1 MKKRLTG
8 LAMALIMLVT
18 LLPVTAW
25 AGDYDNF
32 GAYAVS
38 IWEKGST
45 EPVNCDGDASGSG
58 WSYDSAAKTLLLNGF
73 DGEFIILGKTS
84 ATVVLAAG
92 STNKSAYGMLCDE
105 ADAVTITGSGTL
117 VLGNIL
123 ECSGTDLT
131 ISNGTV
137 RVEQATLSEFRPNI
151 TVKQWEGTYQ
161 STGDISTGKC
171 FHSWCTGVTF
181 FNTSDK
187 LTMAGGSLTV
197 SGTEYGIKGGT
208 FKSGGKCKG
217 YDVSGGTITIENV
230 TESAVYMEVSD
241 YTLTDEELTAAP
253 EAVFQSA
260 TAVDGSQTPLTW
272 TVVGSRSDINP
283 PRSVQLY
290 TAGGDIAKSAWFTGT
305 STAENRVVGISLLST
320 QPVILVEGVDGGYS
334 YEWNSETGEPDPDKK
349 YFWYNINSAAQTLTV
364 RAVFLDGTI
373 KEGLLADIS
382 SEYWA
387 AYARSGNSYDQQW
400 TAGNTYTGIV
410 ECRSGD
416 YWSTDMPSMEFPI
429 KIIAAVQ
436 GDATGDGATTILDVQ
451 AAYDALTGNGVMT
464 AGQRKMLDMNGD
476 KVLDVYDLQYLYE
489 VAAGVIQTEA

>member
-8 LAMALIMLVT
+8 LALALIMLVT

-32 GAYAVS
+32 GVYAVS
-38 IWEKGST
+38 IWEKGET
-45 EPVNCDGDASGSG
+45 EPVNCEGDASGNG
-58 WSYDSAAKTLLLNGF
+58 WSYDSTAKTLLLNGF

-92 STNKSAYGMLCDE
+92 SENKSAYGMLCDG

-123 ECSGTDLT
+123 ECSSTDLT

-137 RVEQATLSEFRPNI
+137 RVEQATLPEFHPNI
-151 TVKQWEGTYQ
+151 TVDGGWYGIYQ
-161 STGDISTGKC
+161 TTGDISTGKC

-181 FNTSDK
+181 FSTSDK

-208 FKSGGKCKG
+208 YKSGGKCVG
-217 YDVSGGTITIENV
+217 YDVSGGTIAIENV
-230 TESAVYMEVSD
+230 TESAVYIEASD
-241 YTLTDEELTAAP
+241 STLTDEELTAAP
-253 EAVFQSA
+253 EAVFQGA
-260 TAVDGSQTPLTW
+260 TAVDGSQAPLTW
-272 TVVGSRSDINP
+272 TVVGSQADRNP

-290 TAGGDIAKSAWFTGT
+290 TAGGDIAKSAYFTGT
-305 STAENRVVGISLLST
+305 STAANRIVGIRLLST
-320 QPVILVEGVDGGYS
+320 QPVILVEGVDGYYS
-334 YEWNSETGEPDPDKK
+334 YGWNEETWEQDPNKK
-349 YFWYNINSAAQTLTV
+349 YFWYDISSAAKTLTV

-373 KEGLLADIS
+373 KEGLLADIP
-382 SEYWA
+382 SEYWR
-387 AYARSGNSYDQQW
+387 AYGRGGNSYDQQW
-400 TAGNTYTGIV
+400 TVGTYTGMV
-410 ECRSGD
+410 ECRRGSS
-416 YWSTDMPSMEFPI
+416 WSTGMPSLEFTI
-429 KIIAAVQ
+429 KIIEAVP

-489 VAAGVIQTEA
+489 VAAGVIQAEV

>member
-1 MKKRLTG
+1 MKKRLMG
-8 LAMALIMLVT
+8 LALALIMLVT

-32 GAYAVS
+32 GVYAVS

-58 WSYDSAAKTLLLNGF
+58 WSYDSTAKTLLLNGF

-92 STNKSAYGMLCDE
+92 SENKSAYGMLCDG

-123 ECSGTDLT
+123 ECSSTDLT

-137 RVEQATLSEFRPNI
+137 RVEQATLPEFHPNI
-151 TVKQWEGTYQ
+151 TVERWPDIYQ
-161 STGDISTGKC
+161 STGDISTGKG
-171 FHSWCTGVTF
+171 FHSLCTGVTF
-181 FNTSDK
+181 FNVSDK
-187 LTMAGGSLTV
+187 LTMTGGSLTV
-197 SGTEYGIKGGT
+197 SGTEYGIKGGAY
-208 FKSGGKCKG
+208 KSGGKCTG
-217 YDVSGGTITIENV
+217 YDVSGGTIAIENV

-241 YTLTDEELTAAP
+241 YTLTDEEMKATP
-253 EAVFQSA
+253 EAVFQGA
-260 TAVDGSQTPLTW
+260 TAVDGSQAPLTW
-272 TVVGSRSDINP
+272 TVVGSRSDIKP

-290 TAGGDIAKSAWFTGT
+290 TAGGDIAKSAYFTGT
-305 STAENRVVGISLLST
+305 STADNRIVGISLLST
-320 QPVILVEGVDGGYS
+320 QPVILVVGVDGYYR
-334 YEWNSETGEPDPDKK
+334 YERNSETGEPDLDKL
-349 YFWYNINSAAQTLTV
+349 YFWYDVNSAAKTLTV

-382 SEYWA
+382 SEYWG
-387 AYARSGNSYDQQW
+387 AYDRGGNSYDQQW

-410 ECRSGD
+410 QCYGGFGIANR
-416 YWSTDMPSMEFPI
+416 PSVEFPI
-429 KIIAAVQ
+429 KIIEAVP

-489 VAAGVIQTEA
+489 VAAGVIRTEA

>member
-8 LAMALIMLVT
+8 LALALIMLVT

-32 GAYAVS
+32 GVYAVS

-58 WSYDSAAKTLLLNGF
+58 WSYDSTAKTLLLNGF

-92 STNKSAYGMLCDE
+92 SENKSAYGMLCDG

-137 RVEQATLSEFRPNI
+137 RVEQATLPEFHPNI
-151 TVKQWEGTYQ
+151 TVERWPDIYQ
-161 STGDISTGKC
+161 TTGDISTGKC

-181 FNTSDK
+181 FSTSDE

-241 YTLTDEELTAAP
+241 YTLTDEEMKAAP
-253 EAVFQSA
+253 EVVFQGA
-260 TAVDGSQTPLTW
+260 IAVDGSQAPLTW

-290 TAGGDIAKSAWFTGT
+290 TAGGDIAKSAYFTGT
-305 STAENRVVGISLLST
+305 STAENRVVSISLLST
-320 QPVILVEGVDGGYS
+320 QPVILVEGVDGYYS
-334 YEWNSETGEPDPDKK
+334 YGWNEETDEPDPDKK
-349 YFWYNINSAAQTLTV
+349 YFWYDINSAAQTLTV
-364 RAVFLDGTI
+364 RVFFLDGTI
-373 KEGLLADIS
+373 KEGLLADVLTDGWS
-382 SEYWA
+382 
-387 AYARSGNSYDQQW
+387 AYAMNGNYWDVPW
-400 TAGNTYTGIV
+400 TAGTYTGIV
-410 ECRSGD
+410 KCRSGNS
-416 YWSTDMPSMEFPI
+416 WSTGMPSMEFPI

>member
-1 MKKRLTG
+1 MKKRLMG
-8 LAMALIMLVT
+8 LALALIMLAT

-32 GAYAVS
+32 GVYAVS
-38 IWEKGST
+38 IWEKGKT

-58 WSYDSAAKTLLLNGF
+58 WSYDSTAKTLLLNGF

-92 STNKSAYGMLCDE
+92 SENKSAYGMLCDG

-123 ECSGTDLT
+123 ECSSTDLT

-137 RVEQATLSEFRPNI
+137 RVEQATLPEFHPNI
-151 TVKQWEGTYQ
+151 TVERWPDIYQ

-181 FNTSDK
+181 FNVSDT
-187 LTMAGGSLTV
+187 LTMTGGSLTV
-197 SGTEYGIKGGT
+197 SGTEYGIKGGAY
-208 FKSGGKCKG
+208 KSGGKCTG
-217 YDVSGGTITIENV
+217 YDVSGGTIAIENV
-230 TESAVYMEVSD
+230 TESAVYMEVSE

-253 EAVFQSA
+253 KAVFQGA
-260 TAVDGSQTPLTW
+260 AAVDASQTPLTW

-305 STAENRVVGISLLST
+305 STAENRVVSISLLST
-320 QPVILVEGVDGGYS
+320 QPVILVESVDGGYS
-334 YEWNSETGEPDPDKK
+334 YGWNEETDEPDPDKK
-349 YFWYNINSAAQTLTV
+349 YFRYDISSAAKTLTV
-364 RAVFLDGTI
+364 RAVFLDGMV
-373 KEGLLADIS
+373 KEGLLADVLTDGWS
-382 SEYWA
+382 ASG
-387 AYARSGNSYDQQW
+387 RGGNSYDAQW
-400 TAGNTYTGIV
+400 TVGTYTGVV
-410 ECRSGD
+410 ECRSGG
-416 YWSTDMPSMEFPI
+416 YWSTDMPSLEFTI
-429 KIIAAVQ
+429 KIIAAVK

-464 AGQRKMLDMNGD
+464 AGQRKMLDMDSD

-489 VAAGVIQTEA
+489 VAAGVIQNEA